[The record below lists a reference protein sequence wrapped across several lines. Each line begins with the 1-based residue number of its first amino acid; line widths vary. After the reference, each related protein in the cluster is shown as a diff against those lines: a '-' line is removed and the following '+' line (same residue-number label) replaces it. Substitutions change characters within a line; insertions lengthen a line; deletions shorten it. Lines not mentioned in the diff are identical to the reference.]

1 LRQVLLARASRA
13 CFSLPWFNSY
23 LCLRAPTLLLGSQ
36 ILIRFLLGCLLLL
49 LKGLGFHVVCS
60 TRAPGTHFGVALPLL
75 KIFLLFIDLLW
86 FECEWLQD
94 EAGIVLES
102 PIQKTRGFMIQ
113 IALSRWFS
121 ERVHQVF
128 GEMTVR
134 I

>member
-1 LRQVLLARASRA
+1 LVQ
-13 CFSLPWFNSY
+13 FISLPASPNTAAWFSDFDSV
-23 LCLRAPTLLLGSQ
+23 LAWVS
-36 ILIRFLLGCLLLL
+36 LLL

-60 TRAPGTHFGVALPLL
+60 TRASGTHFGVALPLL
-75 KIFLLFIDLLW
+75 KNFLLFVDLLW
-86 FECEWLQD
+86 FECEWLHG

-113 IALSRWFS
+113 IALSRWFP
-121 ERVHQVF
+121 ERAHQVF